1 MVAVSLGLGSRA
13 PAAESFGSSLT
24 NSGDDLR
31 TGWYPN
37 EPSITPQLVTG
48 GTFGQLWSASV
59 EGQVYAQPLLDD
71 GTLFV
76 ATEQNNIYGL
86 DPSNGKQLWSKS
98 LGTPWNPGEISCA
111 DLSPDVGVTAT
122 PVIDPAT
129 NLAYFTYKTYV
140 SGDSGAVR
148 WYMDAVSVSNG
159 DTASGFPQELAG
171 VAQNAPE
178 VKFEPTTQLQRP
190 GLLLMKGVV
199 YAAFGSD
206 CDTSPWDGWVFGV
219 STSGEVKAR
228 WVTDETENG
237 AGIWQSGAGLTSD
250 GEGRI
255 LLSTGN
261 GGAPETPAPGTSPPA
276 NLGESVVQLEVQPDG
291 SLKAVDFFAPYD
303 AASLDT
309 WDADFAS
316 GGVTGLPDEY
326 FGTSS
331 TPSLAVAVGKDG
343 YVYLLNREDLGG
355 IGQGPGGSDDVVQR
369 IGPYG
374 GVWSRPGV
382 WPGEGG
388 WVYIPTASGGES
400 ASGSS
405 GYLRVYSYGL
415 SGSGTPALSL
425 QGTSIEEPFGFSSS
439 APVITSNGTEPGS
452 ALVWIVWAPNGSG
465 EGAQLRAYYPRPK
478 EGQPELAWSAPVGTS
493 AKFAIPGV
501 GAGRLYVGTRDG
513 HVLAFGSPVTPMLS
527 GSVNEFPTTTVGGK
541 PSEETLTLTANEP
554 LTLTKLSSSSP
565 SQFKVGTVALPA
577 TLKTGEQMQVPI
589 AFSPESTGPIGATL
603 TATTESGKTASF
615 GLSGTGQAPSAQL
628 EETPLVVSFGGTSV
642 GSTLSAGATFR
653 NVGGTPLT
661 IDQVLMPEAP
671 FGAEGAPHDG
681 ATLQPGK
688 SITITVTFQPTEVGS
703 FESQIKLQTSAGE
716 GKIVLTG
723 SAASSGDLQF
733 SSESL
738 EYGEVLLG
746 SSASRTFTI
755 KNVGGTSVEVTKSKP
770 PIGGEFEAATTLVE
784 GTTIKPG
791 ASVTETVVFTPTVL
805 GPVKAEW
812 PINGED
818 ISGLHVIHFNGSGAS
833 PLTGPIS
840 GGGSGSLAGTG
851 TGTGAGAGTGTGTGG
866 GASASPEVTLA
877 SLKLTASPSGT
888 VAAALRCP
896 KVPGHCM
903 GTITLRAVTRIPGRR
918 PSSPWRVVSIVIAAS
933 FFTIEG
939 GHTKVVDLRLSRHG
953 RELVAH
959 KSPLQSKVTIYARD
973 PAGVSCTMHQTATLR
988 RSSTSR

>member
-1 MVAVSLGLGSRA
+1 MTCARGGIRTSRR
-13 PAAESFGSSLT
+13 S
-24 NSGDDLR
+24 
-31 TGWYPN
+31 
-37 EPSITPQLVTG
+37 PQLVTG

-86 DPSNGKQLWSKS
+86 DPSSGKQLWSKS

-331 TPSLAVAVGKDG
+331 TSSLAVAVGKDG

-400 ASGSS
+400 GSGSS
-405 GYLRVYSYGL
+405 GYLRVLGL
-415 SGSGTPALSL
+415 FAR
-425 QGTSIEEPFGFSSS
+425 I
-439 APVITSNGTEPGS
+439 
-452 ALVWIVWAPNGSG
+452 
-465 EGAQLRAYYPRPK
+465 QLRALRLRHP
-478 EGQPELAWSAPVGTS
+478 GTLAPGYLHRGTVRFLLQR
-493 AKFAIPGV
+493 AGDHLQWHRARVRARVDRV
-501 GAGRLYVGTRDG
+501 GAQRLRGRRAATRLLSETERRPTRTG
-513 HVLAFGSPVTPMLS
+513 LERAGRHFGEVRDP
-527 GSVNEFPTTTVGGK
+527 GRG
-541 PSEETLTLTANEP
+541 
-554 LTLTKLSSSSP
+554 
-565 SQFKVGTVALPA
+565 
-577 TLKTGEQMQVPI
+577 
-589 AFSPESTGPIGATL
+589 
-603 TATTESGKTASF
+603 
-615 GLSGTGQAPSAQL
+615 
-628 EETPLVVSFGGTSV
+628 GGT
-642 GSTLSAGATFR
+642 
-653 NVGGTPLT
+653 
-661 IDQVLMPEAP
+661 
-671 FGAEGAPHDG
+671 
-681 ATLQPGK
+681 
-688 SITITVTFQPTEVGS
+688 
-703 FESQIKLQTSAGE
+703 
-716 GKIVLTG
+716 
-723 SAASSGDLQF
+723 
-733 SSESL
+733 
-738 EYGEVLLG
+738 
-746 SSASRTFTI
+746 
-755 KNVGGTSVEVTKSKP
+755 
-770 PIGGEFEAATTLVE
+770 
-784 GTTIKPG
+784 
-791 ASVTETVVFTPTVL
+791 
-805 GPVKAEW
+805 
-812 PINGED
+812 
-818 ISGLHVIHFNGSGAS
+818 
-833 PLTGPIS
+833 
-840 GGGSGSLAGTG
+840 
-851 TGTGAGAGTGTGTGG
+851 
-866 GASASPEVTLA
+866 
-877 SLKLTASPSGT
+877 
-888 VAAALRCP
+888 ALRRHARWP
-896 KVPGHCM
+896 
-903 GTITLRAVTRIPGRR
+903 RAC
-918 PSSPWRVVSIVIAAS
+918 
-933 FFTIEG
+933 
-939 GHTKVVDLRLSRHG
+939 LRLSGDADALGLGERIPDHDC
-953 RELVAH
+953 R
-959 KSPLQSKVTIYARD
+959 R
-973 PAGVSCTMHQTATLR
+973 QTQ
-988 RSSTSR
+988 